1 MVLNFSF
8 FYFLLIFTIF
18 DITPPIFSFAVSSC
32 LWSSFDCILI
42 LHYALKLPCNYERFC
57 RTWLN
62 FWSLPWELI
71 YSVILDPFLLLAC
84 VSPGK
89 TTTTNPIQNKWQPH
103 WGKQGKQMS
112 IQNNADVSFIF
123 CNCFIPKLSSSSPL
137 FVSIF

>member
-8 FYFLLIFTIF
+8 FYFLLIFTIS

-32 LWSSFDCILI
+32 LWSSFDCMLI
-42 LHYALKLPCNYERFC
+42 LQYALKLPCNYERFC

-89 TTTTNPIQNKWQPH
+89 TTTTNPIKINDSHTEENRENRWAFKIM
-103 WGKQGKQMS
+103 QMFPS
-112 IQNNADVSFIF
+112 SFVTVSFL
-123 CNCFIPKLSSSSPL
+123 NWVLL
-137 FVSIF
+137 LRYL